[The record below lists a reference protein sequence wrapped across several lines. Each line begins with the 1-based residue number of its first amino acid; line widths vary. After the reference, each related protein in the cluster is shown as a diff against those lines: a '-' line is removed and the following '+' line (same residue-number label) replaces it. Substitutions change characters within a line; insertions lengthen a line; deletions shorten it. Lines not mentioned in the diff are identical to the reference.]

1 MFASCVEN
9 EVCLCMC
16 VRMKLFVSC
25 VNEVCLCRV

>member
-16 VRMKLFVSC
+16 VRMKLFVSSE
-25 VNEVCLCRV
+25 NEVCV